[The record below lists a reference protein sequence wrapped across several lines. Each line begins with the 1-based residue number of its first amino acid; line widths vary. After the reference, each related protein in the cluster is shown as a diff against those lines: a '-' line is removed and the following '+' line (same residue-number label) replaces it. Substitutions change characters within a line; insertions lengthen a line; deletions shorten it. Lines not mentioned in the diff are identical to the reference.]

1 MSKPQET
8 AMRLRWWCRF
18 LCRLL
23 FGGYGV
29 GIGGGV
35 GIGNGGNGDGEP
47 ELFIVLNNV
56 RSGNNNKS
64 RKTDR

>member
-29 GIGGGV
+29 GIG
-35 GIGNGGNGDGEP
+35 NGGNGDVEP

-56 RSGNNNKS
+56 RSGMTIQK
-64 RKTDR
+64 